1 MVHFLG
7 RNKIPNPWVVYFLGR
22 NKIPTPRVLN
32 FTNFPSFWRNRTVTL
47 TNFFANFTN
56 VLYFDELFR
65 RFHEFFYILKIMW
78 NSIALHIVVLL
89 LKFIRIGLLTNRLG
103 RNKIPYHLGNNSSP
117 CGFAARGRII
127 SLVVRNFI
135 PTRAI
140 GQESYIR
147 CCWELVHSV
156 SDIGKYWTYASKTF
170 KEKYLGCHLR
180 YAALSIEMVE
190 LCLI

>member
-1 MVHFLG
+1 MIFSNRHPGEEFYSYPWVVHFLG

-56 VLYFDELFR
+56 FLYFDELFR

-103 RNKIPYHLGNNSSP
+103 RNKIPYHEGNNSSP
-117 CGFAARGRII
+117 
-127 SLVVRNFI
+127 
-135 PTRAI
+135 
-140 GQESYIR
+140 
-147 CCWELVHSV
+147 
-156 SDIGKYWTYASKTF
+156 SDW
-170 KEKYLGCHLR
+170 
-180 YAALSIEMVE
+180 
-190 LCLI
+190 